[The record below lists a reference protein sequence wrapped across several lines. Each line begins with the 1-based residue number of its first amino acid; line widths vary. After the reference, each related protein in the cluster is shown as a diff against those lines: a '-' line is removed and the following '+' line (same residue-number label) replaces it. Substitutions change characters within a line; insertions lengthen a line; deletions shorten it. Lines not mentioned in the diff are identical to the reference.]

1 MAGTGDTRDLQFTV
15 QQPHLLHINLCQI
28 IMFDQGR
35 VIPYF
40 GDVPVTF
47 VEPHGPLVSPNKTT
61 PRTLASHHTKF
72 VDKFQVRGSRSGV
85 AIDPRVIYGSLR
97 KEVRTSIELDLYSFT
112 EM

>member
-1 MAGTGDTRDLQFTV
+1 MAVRCWADTLLRAELWPVLVIHETCNLQRSSK
-15 QQPHLLHINLCQI
+15 HLLHINLCQI

-47 VEPHGPLVSPNKTT
+47 VEPLGPLVSPNKTT

-72 VDKFQVRGSRSGV
+72 VDKFQV
-85 AIDPRVIYGSLR
+85 
-97 KEVRTSIELDLYSFT
+97 
-112 EM
+112 